1 MENQIYE
8 ESSKDLVLRYSKELL
23 YGHMMLHFLLGS
35 ISWVLSRMETITN

>member
-1 MENQIYE
+1 METQIYE

-35 ISWVLSRMETITN
+35 IIWVLSRMETITN